1 MELMSTFLICATC
14 LWVLNLAIYLY
25 ESASKTE
32 EVEKK
37 ELDIIKL
44 LNLNHSQLINKIDG
58 MLGKEFES
66 FLLRLLERFGYWG
79 YQTADSGDYG
89 ADLIVFKDG
98 LKIVVQAKRYSKSV
112 GVKAIQEV
120 LGAVK
125 YYNADKALV
134 ITNSRFTKGAY
145 KLAASGDVDL
155 CDRSQLFD
163 LIVMARGDNQKLSYS

>member
-1 MELMSTFLICATC
+1 MELMITFLISAMCSWI
-14 LWVLNLAIYLY
+14 LHLAISLY
-25 ESASKTE
+25 ESSSETE
-32 EVEKK
+32 KVEKK
-37 ELDIIKL
+37 EMDIIKI
-44 LNLNHSQLINKIDG
+44 LNLNHFELIKKIDG
-58 MLGKEFES
+58 MLGKEFEL
-66 FLLRLLERFGYWG
+66 FLLRILERFGYWG

-112 GVKAIQEV
+112 GIKAIQEV

-134 ITNSRFTKGAY
+134 ITNSRFTKQAEG
-145 KLAASGDVDL
+145 LAAKSDVDL

-163 LIVMARGDNQKLSYS
+163 LIVRARGDNQNLSYS